1 MGCRPVCTEDVYGLL
16 YDLLQTGTRREW
28 CHYILDTS
36 VNKIDY
42 KTVIYKV
49 FKQIEMEMSSLLG
62 RLRPKGLPFTGF
74 KYFYLF
80 FSQVQV
86 YDGVGSAVGFYLLKY
101 MKGQGNVLFWSVKRR
116 KGY

>member
-28 CHYILDTS
+28 CHYILDTC

-62 RLRPKGLPFTGF
+62 RLRPKGLGLFQASGIF
-74 KYFYLF
+74 IYFF
-80 FSQVQV
+80 
-86 YDGVGSAVGFYLLKY
+86 LKFRY
-101 MKGQGNVLFWSVKRR
+101 MME
-116 KGY
+116 